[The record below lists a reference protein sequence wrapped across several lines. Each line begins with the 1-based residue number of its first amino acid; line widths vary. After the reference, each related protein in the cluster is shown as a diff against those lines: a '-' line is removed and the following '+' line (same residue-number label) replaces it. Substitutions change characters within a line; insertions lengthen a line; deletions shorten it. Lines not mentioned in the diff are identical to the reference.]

1 MLRNYTSVLLALF
14 SCTAVYQQIN
24 GYPYGYTKLYRDS
37 TDTVVDLIYD
47 VHINR
52 AGQSVYSSYDHMKQA
67 AWPTERY
74 VLNAF
79 EHLNSHTP
87 YSIDLL
93 WESSPTRQ
101 IYDAKLISNTRFLN
115 WRFPRLLFKHS
126 DTWRHDYANLFFRN
140 GVLRY
145 GVSFNKPVAL
155 NYSLRAQIA
164 AQAGP
169 SVLNSFES
177 YANGVDGDARHYF
190 RPFYEKNVKCDG
202 EHDHFWEQHCH
213 NNNKWHT
220 IADAEM
226 IAHILGSDKPRIIL
240 YAGGAHCERIVP
252 FLKRHGYRVTHD
264 HVESSI
270 WSEMPLGK
278 LTPLAT
284 IHFPLPRAKSTGARA
299 GSGNKENGH
308 PYAQKAT
315 PGQQSSARQ
324 QTQQPKPAQSQK
336 PQAVPKSQEAL
347 RVAAWSTRLKDF
359 MALVS
364 ESRMSRAEKQTIK
377 KLLQQALDEQTPFML
392 LDNPS
397 FVKMLSRT
405 LKAELTL
412 LVMMGEKDYL
422 LNFAGEVLK
431 NQRLSSELLTNAV
444 HVQKL
449 LKDPA
454 FLLREDRYLSS
465 LSWEAKE
472 ALIAYLKLWHAK
484 NARMRD
490 FMREHVISPS

>member
-1 MLRNYTSVLLALF
+1 MLRIYTSALLGLF
-14 SCTAVYQQIN
+14 LCAAEYQQIN
-24 GYPYGYTKLYRDS
+24 AYPYGYTKLYRDS

-52 AGQSVYSSYDHMKQA
+52 SGQSVYSSYDHMKQA

-79 EHLNSHTP
+79 EHLNSHSP

-93 WESSPTRQ
+93 WESSPTRH

-115 WRFPRLLFKHS
+115 GRFHRLLFKHS
-126 DTWRHDYANLFFRN
+126 DTWRHDFANLFFRN

-145 GVSFNKPVAL
+145 GVSFHKPVVL
-155 NYSLRAQIA
+155 NYSLRERIA

-177 YANGVDGDARHYF
+177 YAQGVEGDARHYF
-190 RPFYEKNVKCDG
+190 KPFYEKNVKCDG
-202 EHDHFWEQHCH
+202 ENDHFWQQHCY
-213 NNNKWHT
+213 NNDKWHT

-226 IAHILGSDKPRIIL
+226 LAHILGSDKPRIIL
-240 YAGGAHCERIVP
+240 YAGGAHCQRIVP

-278 LTPLAT
+278 LAPLAA
-284 IHFPLPRAKSTGARA
+284 IHFPQPKSTGARA

-308 PYAQKAT
+308 PRAQKAT
-315 PGQQSSARQ
+315 PGQQQSAKP
-324 QTQQPKPAQSQK
+324 QTSQKAEPAQSQK
-336 PQAVPKSQEAL
+336 PQAVPKSQEAI
-347 RVAAWSTRLKDF
+347 RVAAWSTRLRDF

-364 ESRMSRAEKQTIK
+364 ESRMTRAEKQTIK
-377 KLLQQALDEQTPFML
+377 NLLQQSLDEQTPFIL
-392 LDNPS
+392 LDNAP
-397 FVKMLSRT
+397 FVKMLSRG

-431 NQRLSSELLTNAV
+431 NQRLSSELLANTV

-490 FMREHVISPS
+490 FMREHLISPS